1 VTSTTGRWMILW
13 VQPAIAESK
22 VSGCQ
27 HKPSGYI
34 SAVTEPDF
42 ASAEHPEQSVKCSH
56 TSFSF
61 RSFHFMEKYCHSPSE
76 GLQGPKDSCLLPLDH
91 CCTYSSPIGL
101 CCSGHTLMQGLAN
114 ILWLSRTV
122 FPQSSTSSVSVQY
135 HLFHEDHP
143 VPHPAL
149 LASCEPSSLPFLST
163 HCDLL

>member
-1 VTSTTGRWMILW
+1 VSEGLSLPGTGHLTGSGVTSTTGRWMILW

-114 ILWLSRTV
+114 IVAVQNSLPSELHFLRV
-122 FPQSSTSSVSVQY
+122 CSVS
-135 HLFHEDHP
+135 
-143 VPHPAL
+143 
-149 LASCEPSSLPFLST
+149 PFP
-163 HCDLL
+163 